1 MLFLL
6 NDVVLRID
14 GVADDPRL
22 SGDGFRKLEFP
33 AVLRMGQEL
42 FAREPLL
49 PRTNPARALRLAAL
63 IQAKAPMINAALF
76 ITPVAGCQPHEVTVR
91 FVAAQFEVMAELFN
105 LQRAGTLDTIA
116 ADRRVWR
123 RLAA

>member
-6 NDVVLRID
+6 NDVVFRLD
-14 GVADDPRL
+14 GVSADVRL
-22 SGDGFRKLEFP
+22 SGEGFRKLEFP

-42 FAREPLL
+42 FADEPLL
-49 PRTNPARALRLAAL
+49 PRTSPAKAQRLGAL

-76 ITPVAGCQPHEVTVR
+76 ITPCAGCAPHEVTVR

-105 LQRAGTLDTIA
+105 LQRAGELDTVA

>member
-6 NDVVLRID
+6 NDVVFRID

-22 SGDGFRKLEFP
+22 SGDGFCQLAFP
-33 AVLRMGQEL
+33 EVLRMGQEL
-42 FAREPLL
+42 FAKEPLL
-49 PRTNPARALRLAAL
+49 PRTNPARAQRLAAL
-63 IQAKAPMINAALF
+63 IQAKAPMVNAALF
-76 ITPVAGCQPHEVTVR
+76 ITPAADCKPHEVTVR
-91 FVAAQFEVMAELFN
+91 FVAAQFEVMAELFT
-105 LQRAGTLDTIA
+105 LQRAGQLDTIA